1 MSNYRASHCA
11 KEEVLK
17 YFFRASFLFKQNQIM
32 RRVFM
37 SKFIRVNMTTK
48 EVTSGAVPEKY
59 AGIAGR
65 ALTSNFVFDEVKPT
79 CHPLGKNN
87 KLIFAPGF
95 LTGSNAANSGRIS
108 VGAKSPLT
116 GTIKESNAGGSFSQK
131 MARMGI
137 KALVIE
143 GMPAEDKFFVLK
155 ISMNGVTIEDAPAEI
170 LGGTGNY
177 KALEVLSA
185 KYGDKVGIALAGPA
199 GEYRLPSANISFKDP
214 EGHIRSAGRG
224 GLGAV
229 LGSKK
234 VKALVIDDT
243 GAPGVTIVNP
253 EKFKEAAKIF
263 AKALMDHPV
272 SGQALGAYGT
282 DVLVNILNEA
292 GGLPVK
298 NFTAGR
304 MDWNNNIAGETLN
317 AVITERGG
325 EGKVSHGCHAGCI
338 MRCSQWYPDK
348 KGKYITSGFEYET
361 IWGLG
366 ADALIKDLDDIA
378 YIDRAM
384 DDIGIDSIETSV
396 AVAVAMEGGMLPWG
410 DGKAVL
416 DAVKQIAV
424 PTPLGRLLGSGTA
437 VVGKAC
443 GLFRVPVV
451 KDQGIPAYD
460 PRPIK
465 GIGLT
470 YATTP
475 MGADH
480 TAGYCISGNILKVG
494 ANMDPLKK
502 EGQIEYA
509 RAMQIGTAA
518 VDSTGMCLFV
528 YFGIADNPDGFQA
541 LIDMIN
547 AQYGIA
553 LTADDVTE
561 LGKSVLKV
569 ERAFN
574 KAAGFTNAH
583 DRLPEFFEYE
593 PLPPHNVVWDFTP
606 EEIDEVFNF

>member
-1 MSNYRASHCA
+1 MN
-11 KEEVLK
+11 
-17 YFFRASFLFKQNQIM
+17 
-32 RRVFM
+32 
-37 SKFIRVNMTTK
+37 KFIRVDMTSLK
-48 EVTSGAVPEKY
+48 VTIGEVPEKY
-59 AGIAGR
+59 VGLGGR
-65 ALTSNFVFDEVKPT
+65 ALTSNFIADEVKPT

-87 KLIFAPGF
+87 KLIFAPG
-95 LTGSNAANSGRIS
+95 LLSGTSAPNSGRIS

-116 GTIKESNAGGSFSQK
+116 GTIKESNSGGSFSQK

-143 GMPAEDKFFVLK
+143 GMPTDDKFYVVK
-155 ISMNGVTIEDAPAEI
+155 IDTKGVSIDEAPAEI

-177 KALEVLSA
+177 EAIKVLNA
-185 KYGDKVGIALAGPA
+185 KYGEKVGIALAGPA
-199 GEYRLPSANISFKDP
+199 GEYRLPTANISFKDP
-214 EGHIRSAGRG
+214 ESNLRSAGRG

-229 LGSKK
+229 MGSKK
-234 VKALVIDDT
+234 VKAIVIDDT
-243 GAPGVTIVNP
+243 GAGTVSIADP
-253 EKFKEAAKIF
+253 EKFKAASKVF
-263 AKALMDHPV
+263 AKALLDHPV
-272 SGQALGAYGT
+272 SGQSLAAYGT
-282 DVLVNILNEA
+282 DVLINILNEA
-292 GGLPVK
+292 GGLPAN

-304 MDWNNNIAGETLN
+304 IEHNDNISGETLN
-317 AVITERGG
+317 STISERGG
-325 EGKVSHGCHAGCI
+325 EGKVSHGCHPGCVI
-338 MRCSQWYPDK
+338 RCSQWYPDK
-348 KGKYITSGFEYET
+348 QGKYITSGFEYET

-366 ADALIKDLDDIA
+366 ANAAIKDLDDIA

-384 DDIGIDSIETSV
+384 DDVGVDSIET
-396 AVAVAMEGGMLPWG
+396 AVAVATAMDGGLLPWG

-424 PTPLGRLLGSGTA
+424 PTPLGRILGGGTA
-437 VVGKAC
+437 VVGKVC
-443 GLFRVPVV
+443 GLYRTPVV

-502 EGQIEYA
+502 DGQIEYA

-528 YFGIADNPDGFQA
+528 YFGIADNPEGYQA

-547 AQYGIA
+547 AQYGWS
-553 LTADDVTE
+553 LTASDVDE

-593 PLPPHNVVWDFTP
+593 PCPPHNVVWDFTP

>member
-1 MSNYRASHCA
+1 MN
-11 KEEVLK
+11 
-17 YFFRASFLFKQNQIM
+17 
-32 RRVFM
+32 
-37 SKFIRVNMTTK
+37 KFIRVDMTSLK
-48 EVTSGAVPEKY
+48 VTIGEVPEKY
-59 AGIAGR
+59 VGLGGR
-65 ALTSNFVFDEVKPT
+65 ALTSNFIADEVKPT

-87 KLIFAPGF
+87 KLIFAPG
-95 LTGSNAANSGRIS
+95 LLSGTSAPNSGRIS

-116 GTIKESNAGGSFSQK
+116 GTIKESNSGGSFSQK

-143 GMPAEDKFFVLK
+143 GMPTDDKFYVVK
-155 ISMNGVTIEDAPAEI
+155 IDTKGVSIDEAPAEI

-177 KALEVLSA
+177 EAIKVLNA
-185 KYGDKVGIALAGPA
+185 KYGEKVGIALAGPA
-199 GEYRLPSANISFKDP
+199 GEYRLPTANISFKDP
-214 EGHIRSAGRG
+214 ESNLRSAGRG

-229 LGSKK
+229 MGSKK
-234 VKALVIDDT
+234 VKAIVIDDT
-243 GAPGVTIVNP
+243 GSGTVSIAYP
-253 EKFKEAAKIF
+253 EKFKAASKVF
-263 AKALMDHPV
+263 AKALLDHPV
-272 SGQALGAYGT
+272 SGQSLAAYGT
-282 DVLVNILNEA
+282 DVLINILNEA
-292 GGLPVK
+292 GGLPAN

-304 MDWNNNIAGETLN
+304 IEHNDNISGETLN
-317 AVITERGG
+317 STISERGG
-325 EGKVSHGCHAGCI
+325 EGKVSHGCHPGCVI
-338 MRCSQWYPDK
+338 RCSQWYPDK
-348 KGKYITSGFEYET
+348 QGKYITSGFEYET

-366 ADALIKDLDDIA
+366 ANAAIKDLDDIA

-384 DDIGIDSIETSV
+384 DDVGVDSIET
-396 AVAVAMEGGMLPWG
+396 AVAVATAMDGGLLPWG

-424 PTPLGRLLGSGTA
+424 PTPLGRILGGGTA
-437 VVGKAC
+437 VVGKVC
-443 GLFRVPVV
+443 GLYRTPVV

-502 EGQIEYA
+502 DGQIEYA

-528 YFGIADNPDGFQA
+528 YFGIADNPEGYQA

-547 AQYGIA
+547 AQYGWS
-553 LTADDVTE
+553 LTASDVDE

-593 PLPPHNVVWDFTP
+593 PCPPHNVVWDFTP